1 MTNHTPRFLLNM
13 LAMSLLGAGAL
24 LTTVIEPGSTL
35 NGVLWGALVTWF
47 AAARVNGRKQA
58 GSVQDAKA

>member
-1 MTNHTPRFLLNM
+1 MGADTMTPRFLLNA

-24 LTTVIEPGSTL
+24 LTTVTEPGSTL

-47 AAARVNGRKQA
+47 AAARVNGGGKQA
-58 GSVQDAKA
+58 TE